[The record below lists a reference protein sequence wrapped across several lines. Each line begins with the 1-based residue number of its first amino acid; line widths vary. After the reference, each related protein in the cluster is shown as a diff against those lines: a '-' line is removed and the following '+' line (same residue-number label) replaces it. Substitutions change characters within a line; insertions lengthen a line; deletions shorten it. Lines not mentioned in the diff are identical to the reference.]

1 MEGFMLRDARY
12 AVLFVVALIVV
23 GCTSVLGDFS
33 GAAGGDVDAGTADA
47 ATDVATLP
55 DTSVVVDGG
64 GDTAVAD
71 TGTDAAGTFTLS
83 VTKTGRGSVTSLPVG
98 LACGTTCDAQF
109 PAGATV
115 TLTATPG
122 AGSIFQGWSGGG
134 CSGFGTCVV
143 TMNAATTVTAPFRA
157 VVESTWDPGWSVPG
171 VTYTAGNLSVSGSS
185 AGVKNTRGTIGK
197 SAGKWYWEVTATG
210 GDGVNNGGGLGIAE
224 QAMPNNAQYVGG
236 AASGFGF
243 GYTCCATQYF
253 VSWTGVTAN
262 GGPPATSAIKTGN
275 VYTFALDMD
284 TGRFWAGQDGVW
296 FNAGDPA
303 GGTAPAATGLTG
315 TVYPAATFYANSIN
329 ALTAN
334 FGGSPFKHKVPAGFR
349 PGLYG
354 LPTTWDPAWSVPG
367 VTFSPDNL
375 GVSGNSPAIKDTRT
389 LAGAKLGKYYWEL
402 KATGG
407 DGVVNGGGVGILEA
421 AMPANGGYIGA
432 VASGLS
438 YGYACCQTQ
447 YFLSWAGVTLAGT
460 PPAGSAVQTGTVY
473 MFALDMNTG
482 RLWTGHNGT
491 WYNAGNPG
499 ANLNPV
505 AVGLTG
511 TVYPGVT
518 LYATSP
524 NAFTANFGASA
535 FVYPAPNGFPP
546 GFY

>member
-1 MEGFMLRDARY
+1 MEGFMLLRARY
-12 AVLFVVALIVV
+12 LVVFLVAVVVV

-33 GAAGGDVDAGTADA
+33 VATGGDVDSGAADA
-47 ATDVATLP
+47 GQDALGLP
-55 DTSVVVDGG
+55 DTSLPPDDGG
-64 GDTAVAD
+64 TDGLAPDSGAD
-71 TGTDAAGTFTLS
+71 AGTFTLS
-83 VTKTGRGSVTSLPVG
+83 VTKTGRGSVTSLPIG

-115 TLTATPG
+115 TLTATAS

-143 TMNAATTVTAPFRA
+143 TMTAATTVTAPFRA
-157 VVESTWDPGWSVPG
+157 VVENTWDPGWSVAG
-171 VTYTAGNLSVSGSS
+171 ATYTAGNLSVSGSS
-185 AGVKNTRGTIGK
+185 AGVKNVRSILGK
-197 SAGKWYWEVTATG
+197 SAGKWYWEITATG

-224 QAMPNNAQYVGG
+224 QAMPNTAAFVG
-236 AASGFGF
+236 AASSFGF
-243 GYTCCATQYF
+243 GYACCATQYF
-253 VSWTGVTAN
+253 ATWTGVTAN
-262 GGPPATSAIKTGN
+262 GAPPATSAIKTGN
-275 VYTFALDMD
+275 VYMFALDMD
-284 TGRFWAGQDGVW
+284 TGRFWAGNDGVW
-296 FNAGDPA
+296 YGAGDPA
-303 GGTAPAATGLTG
+303 GGTAPVATGLTG

-334 FGGSPFKHKVPAGFR
+334 FGASAFKFKVPAGFR

-367 VTFSPDNL
+367 VTYSPDNL
-375 GVSGNSPAIKDTRT
+375 SISGNSATIKDTRT
-389 LAGAKLGKYYWEL
+389 LVGAKLGKYYWEL

-421 AMPANGGYIGA
+421 AMPANGGYIGQ

-438 YGYACCQTQ
+438 YGYACCETQ
-447 YFLSWAGVTLAGT
+447 YFMTWAGVTLAGT
-460 PPAGSAVQTGTVY
+460 PPAGSAVRSGTVY

-482 RLWTGHNGT
+482 RFWTGHNGT

-505 AVGLTG
+505 AVGITG

-535 FVYPAPNGFPP
+535 FVYPVPNGFGG